1 MRVYRSNRVEVLAE
15 ALVELLRRPA
25 GDPMRPETIVVH
37 SQAMERWLAM
47 VLSERLGVCANVEFP
62 FPEKVV
68 LSAFAAVLG
77 EPVEGL
83 AAWTPERLQ
92 WSVLAT
98 LPQHLGEPQFA
109 PLRAWLGDAPA
120 DAVER
125 RQIQLAKRIARVFDR
140 YVTFRPDMVRR
151 WDIGQETADEAG
163 WQPRLWR
170 ALRQRLRTPH
180 IADLALRFKSA
191 LSRPKPPPLP
201 DFGPRLCLFAMA
213 TLPPF
218 YLDVFGAL
226 ARHVDTHLFVL
237 APSEQY
243 WADTRSPGEIARMR
257 HPEHEVEAPPLLA
270 AFGRVARDFQHLL
283 VERLDGVVED
293 DRFVDPAVPT
303 LLGALQSDV
312 VNLVSRGV
320 PGDRHEPPAD
330 IDPADDSLMLHACH
344 GPMRQVEVLRDA
356 LLDLFARHP
365 DLEPRDVVVMTPDI
379 ESYAPLIEAV
389 FSDGRRGDGDDP
401 GFPAIPFRIADRT
414 LRRTNPV
421 AEAFLRVLRL
431 AGARLKA
438 SEVLDLLAM
447 EPVRDRFRIGVDD
460 LPQIEA
466 WVEAA
471 GIRWGLD
478 PAHRAAHGQPP
489 YAENTWRNGLDRL
502 LLGHAMPG
510 DGRRLYGGV
519 LPHDE
524 IEGSITDL
532 LGRFVD
538 FCETLFGHLT
548 RLPARRTPAAWRDAL
563 GGLVADLLRDREGAY
578 AQPVRDTLVF
588 LADGAEAAGF
598 RGTLDLDAVMALL
611 QGSLEAPSPIEGFF
625 SGGVTFCAMV
635 PMRNVPFRV
644 VCLLGMDDGTFPRSS
659 ARAAFDLT
667 ASAPRVG
674 DRNAREDD
682 RYLFLEALLAAR
694 DHVVITYTGRDIRTN
709 EALPPAV
716 PVGELLD
723 AVEAGFRLPDGRALK
738 RHLVV
743 EHPLQPFS
751 PRCFGAPAGGGRIPR
766 PSFDRR
772 FLVAARKLHAPRG
785 TAPAFLGGALPPPDL
800 DVVTLD
806 ELVRFFQGPVRFLL
820 RDRLGILLDEADPSR
835 EDREPITLDALEA
848 HGIGA
853 DLLRLGLDGLAPD
866 AAFVPVRASGRLP
879 PGVPGR
885 LAYDDVVA
893 QARPLVARVDALM
906 AAPRRDPV
914 EVDADVGGLRLVG
927 RVGGLRE
934 NGLLAWQYGKARARH
949 RISLWLRHLALRLG
963 DPRFTA
969 PSRLVA
975 RGADGGAQTIEVA
988 PVTPAEARS
997 VLGGLVQLYRDGQRA
1012 PLPFFPETSLAWAEA
1027 LRGTDDWGRARAA
1040 AERAWLSSERTT
1052 GEDADPYVRR
1062 ALGVPAPRPYD
1073 ARAFDELARAVWSAY
1088 LDFESRPFE

>member
-1 MRVYRSNRVEVLAE
+1 VRVYRSNRVEVLAD
-15 ALVELLRRPA
+15 ALAELLRRPA
-25 GDPMRPETIVVH
+25 GDPMAPETVVVH

-47 VLSERLGVCANVEFP
+47 TLSERLGVCANVEFP

-68 LSAFAAVLG
+68 LHAFSAVLG

-98 LPQHLGEPQFA
+98 LPQHLDDPQFG
-109 PLRAWLGDAPA
+109 PLRAWLADAPA
-120 DAVER
+120 RSVGR
-125 RQIQLAKRIARVFDR
+125 RQIQLAKRVARVFDR
-140 YVTFRPDMVRR
+140 YVTFRPEMVRR
-151 WDIGQETADEAG
+151 WDIGQETSDEAG

-170 ALRQRLRTPH
+170 ALRQRIRTPH

-191 LSRPKPPPLP
+191 LSRPKPPALP
-201 DFGPRLCLFAMA
+201 GFGPRLCLFAMS

-218 YLDVFGAL
+218 YMDVFGAL
-226 ARHVDTHLFVL
+226 ARHVDTHVFVL
-237 APSEQY
+237 APSAEY

-257 HPEHEVEAPPLLA
+257 DPEGEVQAPPLLA
-270 AFGRVARDFQHLL
+270 SFGRVARDFQHLL
-283 VERLDGVVED
+283 VERLEGAEEE
-293 DRFVDPAVPT
+293 DRFVDPAAPT
-303 LLGALQSDV
+303 LLGTLQSDV

-320 PGDRHEPPAD
+320 PGDRHEPPAE

-401 GFPAIPFRIADRT
+401 GFPAVPFRIADRT

-447 EPVRDRFRIGVDD
+447 EPVRERFRIGIDD
-460 LPQIEA
+460 LPQVDA
-466 WVEAA
+466 WVDAA

-478 PAHRAAHGQPP
+478 AAHRAAHGQPP
-489 YAENTWRNGLDRL
+489 YPENTWRNGLDRL
-502 LLGHAMPG
+502 LLGHALPG
-510 DGRRLYGGV
+510 DGRLLYGGV

-524 IEGSITDL
+524 IEGSMTDL

-538 FCETLFGHLT
+538 ACETLFGHLQ
-548 RLPARRTPAAWRDAL
+548 RLPARRTPAEWRDAL
-563 GGLVADLLRDREGAY
+563 GRLVADLLRDREGYY
-578 AQPVRDTLVF
+578 AQPVRDALAL

-598 RGTLDLDAVMALL
+598 RGTIDLDGVVTLL

-625 SGGVTFCAMV
+625 SGGVTFSAMV
-635 PMRNVPFRV
+635 PMRSIPFRV
-644 VCLLGMDDGTFPRSS
+644 VCLLGMDDGAFPRST
-659 ARAAFDLT
+659 AKAAFDL
-667 ASAPRVG
+667 AARSPRVG

-694 DHVVITYTGRDIRTN
+694 DHVVVTYTGRDIRTN

-723 AVEAGFRLPDGRALK
+723 AAEAGFRLPDGGSVK

-751 PRCFGAPAGGGRIPR
+751 PRCFGAPAGGGRVPR

-772 FLVAARKLHAPRG
+772 FLSAARKLHAPRG
-785 TAPAFLGGALPPPDL
+785 SAPPFLRGGLPAPALEI
-800 DVVTLD
+800 VTLD

-820 RDRLGILLDEADPSR
+820 RERLGILLDEADPSR
-835 EDREPITLDALEA
+835 EDREPIALDRLEE

-853 DLLRLGLDGLAPD
+853 ELLRLGLDGLGPE

-893 QARPLVARVDALM
+893 QARPLVSRVEALM
-906 AAPRRDPV
+906 AAPRREPV
-914 EVDADVGGLRLVG
+914 EVDAEVAGMRLVG

-949 RISLWLRHLALRLG
+949 RISLWLRHLALRIG
-963 DPRFTA
+963 DPRFDA

-975 RGADGGAQTIEVA
+975 RAGDGGAATLVGA
-988 PVTPAEARS
+988 RVPPADARGA
-997 VLGGLVQLYRDGQRA
+997 LEGLVRLYRAGQRA

-1027 LRGTDDWGRARAA
+1027 LRAADDRGRARAA
-1040 AERAWLSSERTT
+1040 AERAWCSSERAP

-1062 ALGVPAPRPYD
+1062 ALGTPAPRPYE
-1073 ARAFDELARAVWSAY
+1073 AREFHELAVQVWSAW
-1088 LDFESRPFE
+1088 LHFSAEG